1 MTDTPCRCCGI
12 KLEGERAK
20 IRRCI
25 LCDLCDRRHGD
36 ELQAHVTAL
45 LSARPPIDLWHAVA
59 RMLTDDAHLAGLLAM
74 VAVEDDAGV
83 VTAWPYVIDFVPR
96 WRVVIGRA
104 LARDEMPDVSEV
116 LGAVLARYLPGRNSQ
131 ALRDAISRD
140 LTDAM
145 CMVDP
150 SIVTC
155 EVTCDQDA
163 LDPEHLLIHVT
174 GREPTL
180 GQAVMAPEVGIPDSV
195 MRGPRGQA

>member
-12 KLEGERAK
+12 KLQGAREK

-25 LCDLCDRRHGD
+25 LCDMCDRRHGD

-45 LSARPPIDLWHAVA
+45 VRTGQIGFWHAVT
-59 RMLTDDAHLAGLLAM
+59 RMLVDDSHLAGLLAM
-74 VAVEDDAGV
+74 YAVEDDVGV
-83 VTAWPYVIDFVPR
+83 VKVWPVVIDFVPR

-104 LARDEMPDVSEV
+104 LALNEIPDVGQV
-116 LGAVLARYLPGRNSQ
+116 MGAVLARYLPARNSQ
-131 ALRDAISRD
+131 SMRDAISRD

-150 SIVTC
+150 TIITC

-163 LDPEHLLIHVT
+163 LDPAHLMINVT
-174 GREPTL
+174 GRAPTL
-180 GQAVMAPEVGIPDSV
+180 GQTVMAPEVEIPDSV

>member
-12 KLEGERAK
+12 QLQGEREK
-20 IRRCI
+20 LRRCI
-25 LCDLCDRRHGD
+25 LCDMCDRRHGD

-45 LSARPPIDLWHAVA
+45 VRAGQIGFWHAVT
-59 RMLTDDAHLAGLLAM
+59 RMLVDDAHLAGMLSIL
-74 VAVEDDAGV
+74 AVEDDRGIASAYPLVMG
-83 VTAWPYVIDFVPR
+83 FVPR

-104 LARDEMPDVSEV
+104 LASKEIPDVGRV
-116 LGAVLARYLPGRNSQ
+116 LGAVLGRYLPARNSQ
-131 ALRDAISRD
+131 ALREAISRD

-155 EVTCDQDA
+155 VVACDQDA
-163 LDPEHLLIHVT
+163 LDPEHLMISVT
-174 GREPTL
+174 GRAPAL
-180 GQAVMAPEVGIPDSV
+180 GQTAMSPEVEIPESV